1 MDVDMAV
8 RPLRD
13 GEFLGRLKAL
23 LLSPKRVWGPLAG
36 VDSDPIGLYLR
47 HVLPLA
53 AIPPLAKLLGWSWF
67 FGFISF
73 GTGAAAAALSWGLSL
88 AGVALLALI
97 AARLARHFGGEERFD
112 RALKLIAYAA
122 TASWLGGVFRLVP
135 ILGILSLLANLYS
148 VYLLYCGAP
157 QLLAIPV
164 ERALPYSAAIVAA
177 ALALYVACAALVT
190 ALLGVGALGMT

>member
-23 LLSPKRVWGPLAG
+23 LLSPKRVWGPLAAE
-36 VDSDPIGLYLR
+36 DSDPIGLYLR

-53 AIPPLAKLLGWSWF
+53 AIPPLAKLLGWSLF

-112 RALKLIAYAA
+112 LALKLIAYAA

-135 ILGILSLLANLYS
+135 VLGILSLLANLYS

-164 ERALPYSAAIVAA
+164 ERALPYSAAITAA
-177 ALALYVACAALVT
+177 ALALYIACAALVT

>member
-1 MDVDMAV
+1 MDADMAV
-8 RPLRD
+8 RPLREI
-13 GEFLGRLKAL
+13 EFLGRLKAL
-23 LLSPKRVWGPLAG
+23 LLSPKRAWGPLAAE
-36 VDSDPIGLYLR
+36 DFHPIGLYFR

-53 AIPPLAKLLGWSWF
+53 AIPPLAKLLSWSLLF
-67 FGFISF
+67 DFISF
-73 GTGAAAAALSWGLSL
+73 DTGAAAAALAWALSL

-135 ILGILSLLANLYS
+135 VLGILSLLANLYS

-164 ERALPYSAAIVAA
+164 ERALPYTAAVIAVM
-177 ALALYVACAALVT
+177 LALYVACAALVT